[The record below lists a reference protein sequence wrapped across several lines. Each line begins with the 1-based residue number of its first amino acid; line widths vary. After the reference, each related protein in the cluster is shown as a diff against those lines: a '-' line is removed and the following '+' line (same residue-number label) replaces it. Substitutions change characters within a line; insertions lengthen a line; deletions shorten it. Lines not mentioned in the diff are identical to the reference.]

1 MTEIQL
7 PLEIQDF
14 ENKLDHLIDQFHDV
28 KNENRALKVKQEA
41 LIQEKNQLLEKTTVV
56 KARVEAMIARLKV
69 MEQSS

>member
-14 ENKLDHLIDQFHDV
+14 ANKLDLLIDQFDDV
-28 KNENRALKVKQEA
+28 KNENSALKVKQEA

>member
-28 KNENRALKVKQEA
+28 KNENSALKVEQEA

>member
-14 ENKLDHLIDQFHDV
+14 ENKLDLLIDQFHDV
-28 KNENRALKVKQEA
+28 KNENSALKVKQEA

>member
-28 KNENRALKVKQEA
+28 KNENSALKVKQEA